1 MSIKANTEFD
11 EMDLEDLFEDP
22 VQIRFPKNGLN
33 IAYAQ
38 FESKEIAKKYKESDL
53 EINGQ
58 TIVFNYVPDRVSAP
72 SKGRKKGWIT
82 LRDF

>member
-1 MSIKANTEFD
+1 
-11 EMDLEDLFEDP
+11 MDLEDLFEDP

-38 FESKEIAKKYKESDL
+38 FESKEVAKKYKESDL

-58 TIVFNYVPDRVSAP
+58 QIVFSYVPDRLSAAP
-72 SKGRKKGWIT
+72 KGRRKGKSRSYI
-82 LRDF
+82 RF